1 MRNFLLIP
9 FIVFSAIGCS
19 EKTPDNFLIG
29 SCFANLDQPPEWRCN
44 VDKFLEIR
52 NSKNN
57 PYMAGG
63 FFYFG
68 ENSSTN
74 IFYGLNRSNPAEPIR
89 LVHPLKYE
97 IIEKGKKVKVVDN
110 IDGCMTETL
119 WEKDGK
125 KFFSSMLKQYGDCN
139 PREVE
144 INNRIIRKGK
154 EEKLIFS
161 NRSPP

>member
-1 MRNFLLIP
+1 MKNLLLIT
-9 FIVFSAIGCS
+9 FFVFSMTGCF
-19 EKTPDNFLIG
+19 EKSPDNFLIG
-29 SCFANLDQPPEWRCN
+29 SCSANLEQPPEWRCN
-44 VDKFLEIR
+44 VEKFLEIR

-57 PYMAGG
+57 PYMGGG
-63 FFYFG
+63 FFYYG

-97 IIEKGKKVKVVDN
+97 IIEKGKKVKVIQN
-110 IDGCMTETL
+110 IDGCIAEDI

-125 KFFSSMLKQYGDCN
+125 KYFVTMVKGYGDCD
-139 PREVE
+139 PRQVDV
-144 INNRIIRKGK
+144 NNRIIRKGK

-161 NRSPP
+161 NRPPP